1 MLIIFFMHYVS
12 RSPEVSSYLYE
23 LWLCIILQ
31 MVKTSA
37 NLLQCVSKC
46 RYQFYGNYLN
56 FWVST
61 RYSGIKNLARSMCG
75 VAGSQPKFYDTIQSH
90 TMVAANGV
98 ISEILTKLP
107 GINDLSKLKVSAP
120 VTWWYKVVEWSD
132 CVHLSVNL
140 IPKSTDYIKLKVLW
154 WYMGHLDKPRWCRE
168 KCGVH

>member
-1 MLIIFFMHYVS
+1 MHPSGLNLHGVGVAKEDVLTKFFMHYVS
-12 RSPEVSSYLYE
+12 RSPEVASYLYE

-75 VAGSQPKFYDTIQSH
+75 VAGSPPKFYDTIQSH
-90 TMVAANGV
+90 TMVDANGV
-98 ISEILTKLP
+98 LSQILTKLP

-120 VTWWYKVVEWSD
+120 VT
-132 CVHLSVNL
+132 
-140 IPKSTDYIKLKVLW
+140 
-154 WYMGHLDKPRWCRE
+154 
-168 KCGVH
+168 

>member
-1 MLIIFFMHYVS
+1 MVS
-12 RSPEVSSYLYE
+12 PSCCLLDIVSAYSHLYSYLQ
-23 LWLCIILQ
+23 ILTPFAR
-31 MVKTSA
+31 KLSA
-37 NLLQCVSKC
+37 SLRVYFTFF
-46 RYQFYGNYLN
+46 R
-56 FWVST
+56 VST

-140 IPKSTDYIKLKVLW
+140 IPKSTDYIKLKVIW
-154 WYMGHLDKPRWCRE
+154 WYMGCLDKPRWCRE